1 MHKKLLLPHKTC
13 VTCEKDFSWRKKWK
27 TCWDSVLYC
36 SERCRRNKK
45 TLSNAKPNKLK
56 IN

>member
-13 VTCEKDFSWRKKWK
+13 VICKKDFSWRKKWK
-27 TCWDSVLYC
+27 ASWDNVLYC

-45 TLSNAKPNKLK
+45 QEQKNKS
-56 IN
+56 